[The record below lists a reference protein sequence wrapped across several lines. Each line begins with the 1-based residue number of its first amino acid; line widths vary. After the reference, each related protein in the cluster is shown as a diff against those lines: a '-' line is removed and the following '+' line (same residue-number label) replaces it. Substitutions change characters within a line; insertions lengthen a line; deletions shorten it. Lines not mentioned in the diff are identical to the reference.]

1 MPEPVDVFPNQLAR
15 TRGFSLGVPR
25 SFSVSPDGERV
36 VYLRAKSGDDPV
48 SCLWVFD
55 VSGAKER
62 LVFDPG
68 QEEAERDL
76 TDAERARRERARERS
91 SGVTAYATDGE
102 ARCAVFSVSGRLF
115 LADLVEGSA
124 RELTAPGAVDDP
136 RLDPTG
142 ERIAFVVDGAMY
154 VREIEGGYRELAKPE
169 HPDAFWG
176 LPEFVAA
183 EEMDRL
189 RGHWWSPD
197 GSRLAVAHVDER
209 DVLVWHISDPTDPA
223 APPRAVHYP
232 QAGTN
237 DAVVT
242 LWVFDAQNA
251 QNPQNAQD
259 AENTQDPGERVEIRW
274 DHERFPY
281 LSRVHWEN
289 GPLTLLVQTRDQKTV
304 QLLEAS
310 ETTGETT
317 LIEERSDP
325 QWIDLTQHGPQR
337 LLDGRAVDVVADRE
351 PDTYRLAVS
360 AEPVTPPGLQVR
372 QILSA
377 RQGVL
382 FRASDGDPTEIHLWR
397 WTDDGGAVRLT
408 EEPGVHSGAEGG
420 DVVVRISATPHDMRS
435 TAVVMR
441 KGDEIAP
448 IENVSEAS
456 VIDARPRFLTLG
468 ERELRAALLLPG
480 GREPDGPL
488 PVLLDP
494 YGGPRGARVLKA
506 AGAHLTSQW
515 FADNGYAVLVV
526 DGRGMDGRGPAWDRM
541 VYRDFTVTLED
552 QVDALHAAAERF
564 GFLDLSRVGIRG
576 WSFGGE
582 LAAMALLWRPD
593 VFRAGVVGA
602 PVTDQLLYDTFYTER
617 YMGLPQDEPE
627 AYRRSSPLYDA
638 DRLTRP
644 MLLIHGLADD
654 NVFVANTLRFSAALF
669 EAGKWHELVLIPN
682 ATHLT
687 RSTAV
692 TENIL
697 RVQLDFLNR
706 TVANPQ

>member
-1 MPEPVDVFPNQLAR
+1 MPEPVDEFPRQIAR

-25 SFSVSPDGERV
+25 SFTVSPDGERIA
-36 VYLRAKSGDDPV
+36 YLRTKAGDDPV

-55 VSGAKER
+55 ISGAKER

-76 TDAERARRERARERS
+76 SDAERARRERMRERS
-91 SGVTAYATDGE
+91 AGVTAYATDRHV
-102 ARCAVFSVSGRLF
+102 AKAVFSVSGGLF
-115 LADLVEGSA
+115 LADLIEGSA

-136 RLDPTG
+136 RLDPAG
-142 ERIAFVVDGAMY
+142 ERIAFVVDGALY
-154 VREIEGGYRELAKPE
+154 VREIEGGYRELASPE
-169 HPDAFWG
+169 EPDTFWG

-183 EEMDRL
+183 EEMQRS

-197 GSRLAVAHVDER
+197 ASKLVAAHVDER

-223 APPRAVHYP
+223 AAPRAVRYP

-242 LWVFDAQNA
+242 LWVFDVASG
-251 QNPQNAQD
+251 D
-259 AENTQDPGERVEIRW
+259 RVEVRW
-274 DHERFPY
+274 GHERFPY
-281 LSRVHWEN
+281 LSRVHWSD
-289 GPLTLLVQTRDQKTV
+289 GPLMVLVQTRDQKTV
-304 QLLEAS
+304 RLLEVD
-310 ETTGETT
+310 ETSGETV
-317 LIEERSDP
+317 LVAERSDP
-325 QWIDLTQHGPQR
+325 QWIDLPDQAPVR
-337 LLDGRAVDVVADRE
+337 LSDGHVVDVIADRE
-351 PDTYRLAVS
+351 ADTYRLTVAGV
-360 AEPVTPPGLQVR
+360 AVTPAGLQVR
-372 QILSA
+372 QVLSA
-377 RQGVL
+377 GSGVL
-382 FRASDGDPTEIHLWR
+382 FRASDGDPTQIHLWS
-397 WTDDGGAVRLT
+397 WTEEAGAVRLS
-408 EEPGVHSGAEGG
+408 EEAGVHSGAEGG
-420 DVVVRISATPHDMRS
+420 ETTVLISATPHEQRS
-435 TAVVMR
+435 SAVVVR
-441 KGDEIAP
+441 GGEQVGR

-456 VIDARPRFLTLG
+456 VIEARPRFLTLG
-468 ERELRAALLLPG
+468 ERDLPAALFLPG
-480 GREPDGPL
+480 GREPEGPL

-494 YGGPRGARVLKA
+494 YGGPHGARVLQA
-506 AGAHLTSQW
+506 AGAHVTSQW
-515 FADNGYAVLVV
+515 FADNGFAVLVV

-564 GFLDLSRVGIRG
+564 KYLDLSRVAIRG

-617 YMGLPQDEPE
+617 YMGLPKDEPE

-638 DRLTRP
+638 ASLSRP

-697 RVQLDFLNR
+697 RVQLDFLKR
-706 TVANPQ
+706 TVGV

>member
-1 MPEPVDVFPNQLAR
+1 MPEPVDEFPNQLAR
-15 TRGFSLGVPR
+15 TRGFSLGIPR
-25 SFSVSPDGERV
+25 SFTVSPGGERV
-36 VYLRAKSGDDPV
+36 VYLRTKSGDDPV
-48 SCLWVFD
+48 SCLWAFD
-55 VSGAKER
+55 VAGAKER

-76 TDAERARRERARERS
+76 TEAERARRERTRERS
-91 SGVTAYATDGE
+91 SGVTAYATDE
-102 ARCAVFSVSGRLF
+102 DVQRAVFSVSGRLF
-115 LADLVEGSA
+115 LADLIEGSA
-124 RELTAPGAVDDP
+124 RELTAPGGVDDP
-136 RLDPTG
+136 RLDPAG

-154 VREIEGGYRELAKPE
+154 VREIEGGYRELTAPE
-169 HPDAFWG
+169 EPDTFWG

-183 EEMDRL
+183 EEMQRL

-209 DVLVWHISDPTDPA
+209 DVLVWHIADPTDPA
-223 APPRAVHYP
+223 AQPRAVHYP

-242 LWVFDAQNA
+242 LWVFDAQ
-251 QNPQNAQD
+251 D
-259 AENTQDPGERVEIRW
+259 AVGGGRVEVRW
-274 DHERFPY
+274 DHGRFPY
-281 LSRVHWEN
+281 LSRVHWDN
-289 GPLTLLVQTRDQKTV
+289 GPLMLLVQTRDQKTV

-317 LIEERSDP
+317 LVEERSDP
-325 QWIDLTQHGPQR
+325 QWIDLTDEAPLR
-337 LLDGRAVDVVADRE
+337 LLDGRVVDVVADRE
-351 PDTYRLAVS
+351 ADTYRLNVS
-360 AEPVTPPGLQVR
+360 GELVTPAGLQVR
-372 QILSA
+372 QVLSA

-382 FRASDGDPTEIHLWR
+382 FRASDGEPTEIHLWR
-397 WTDDGGAVRLT
+397 WTEEGGVVRLT
-408 EEPGVHSGAEGG
+408 DEPGVHSGAEGG
-420 DVVVRISATPHDMRS
+420 DVTVRISSTPRDMRS
-435 TAVVMR
+435 TAVVTR
-441 KGDEIAP
+441 AGEEVAP
-448 IENVSEAS
+448 IENVSDAS
-456 VIDARPRFLTLG
+456 VIEARPRFLTLG
-468 ERELRAALLLPG
+468 DRELRAALLLPG
-480 GREPDGPL
+480 GREPDAPL
-488 PVLLDP
+488 PVLVDP
-494 YGGPRGARVLKA
+494 YGGPHGARVLKA
-506 AGAHLTSQW
+506 AGAHSTSQW
-515 FADNGYAVLVV
+515 FADNGFAVLVV
-526 DGRGMDGRGPAWDRM
+526 DGRGMDGRGPAWDRL

-552 QVDALHAAAERF
+552 QVNALHAAAERF
-564 GFLDLSRVGIRG
+564 EFLDLSRVGIRG

-638 DRLTRP
+638 ASLSRP

-669 EAGKWHELVLIPN
+669 EAGRWHELVLIPN

-692 TENIL
+692 TENIM

-706 TVANPQ
+706 TVANPA

>member
-1 MPEPVDVFPNQLAR
+1 MPQPVDEFPRQIAR

-25 SFSVSPDGERV
+25 SFTVSPDGARV
-36 VYLRAKSGDDPV
+36 VYLRTKSGGDPV

-55 VSGAKER
+55 VAGAKER

-68 QEEAERDL
+68 HEEAERDL

-91 SGVTAYATDGE
+91 SGVTAYATDE
-102 ARCAVFSVSGRLF
+102 SVRRAVFSVGGRLF

-136 RLDPTG
+136 RLDPAG
-142 ERIAFVVDGAMY
+142 ERVAFVSDGAIY
-154 VREIEGGYRELAKPE
+154 VREIEGGFRELAAPE
-169 HPDAFWG
+169 SPDTFWG

-183 EEMDRL
+183 EEMRRY
-189 RGHWWSPD
+189 RGHWWAPD
-197 GSRLAVAHVDER
+197 GSRLAAAYVDER
-209 DVLVWHISDPTDPA
+209 DVLVWHIADPTDPA
-223 APPRAVHYP
+223 AAPRAVHYP
-232 QAGTN
+232 QAGTS

-242 LWVFDAQNA
+242 LWVFDA
-251 QNPQNAQD
+251 
-259 AENTQDPGERVEIRW
+259 ENGERVEVRW

-281 LSRVHWEN
+281 LSRVHWDN

-310 ETTGETT
+310 ENTGETT
-317 LIEERSDP
+317 PVVERSDP
-325 QWIDLTQHGPQR
+325 QWIDLADQGPLR
-337 LLDGRAVDVVADRE
+337 LLDGRVVDVVADRVA
-351 PDTYRLAVS
+351 DTYRITVS
-360 AEPVTPPGLQVR
+360 GEPVTPAGLQVR
-372 QILSA
+372 QVLSA
-377 RQGVL
+377 RDGVL
-382 FRASDGDPTEIHLWR
+382 FRASHGDPTEIHLWR
-397 WTDDGGAVRLT
+397 WTDAEGTVRLT
-408 EEPGVHSGAEGG
+408 EQPGVHSGAEGG
-420 DVVVRISATPHDMRS
+420 QVRVRISATPDDTRS
-435 TAVVMR
+435 IALVTRA
-441 KGDEIAP
+441 GEEIAP
-448 IENVSEAS
+448 IEDVSEAS
-456 VIDARPRFLTLG
+456 VIEARPRFLTLG

-494 YGGPRGARVLKA
+494 YGGPHGARVLKA
-506 AGAHLTSQW
+506 AGAHSTSQW
-515 FADNGYAVLVV
+515 FADNGFAVLVV
-526 DGRGMDGRGPAWDRM
+526 DGRGVDGRGPAWDRM

-564 GFLDLSRVGIRG
+564 DFLDLSRVGIRG

-582 LAAMALLWRPD
+582 LAAMALLRRPD

-638 DRLTRP
+638 ASLTRP

-654 NVFVANTLRFSAALF
+654 NVFVANSLRFSAALF

-706 TVANPQ
+706 TVASPD